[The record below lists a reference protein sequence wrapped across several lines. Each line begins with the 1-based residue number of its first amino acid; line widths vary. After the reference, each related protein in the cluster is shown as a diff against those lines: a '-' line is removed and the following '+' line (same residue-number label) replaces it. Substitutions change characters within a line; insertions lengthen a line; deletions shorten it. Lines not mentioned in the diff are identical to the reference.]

1 MVASECAPVAKAGG
15 LGDVVFGLSRELEIR
30 GMRWRSCCLSTGAC
44 ATRMCGGCTPCYDDL
59 WVPWYG
65 EAFHCTVYF
74 GYVHGRKCFFIE
86 PHPEGEFFGRD
97 RLYGH
102 YDDVT
107 CFTAFSKAALEFLV
121 KSNKRPD
128 VIHCHDWQTG
138 LVPVLLN
145 EQYRGQRYPT
155 RRCVTRFT
163 TSVIRAT
170 RVPRCS
176 RARTWGGPST
186 TCTDDRLGDDH
197 RYGALNLMKGG
208 IVYSDFVTTV
218 SPNHAAEARYGDG
231 AFGLGHTLHVHRHK
245 FRGILNGVD
254 YDVWNP
260 EVDSHHP
267 RPVFSRRAGREVPG
281 QGSVSGTA
289 SGSAGPGARSS
300 PTSGRLDEQ
309 KGMELVHHALF
320 YALSRRCPVRAAG
333 RAGARECRSAVTS
346 ATSSTI

>member
-30 GMRWRSCCLSTGAC
+30 GHDVEIVLPKYGCMRHEDVWELQ
-44 ATRMCGGCTPCYDDL
+44 PCYHDL

-102 YDDVT
+102 HDDVT
-107 CFTAFSKAALEFLV
+107 RFTAFSKAALEFLV
-121 KSNKRPD
+121 KANKRPE

-145 EQYRGQRYPT
+145 EQYRGALPDQKVCYTIHNFRHQGHAGAE
-155 RRCVTRFT
+155 VL
-163 TSVIRAT
+163 S
-170 RVPRCS
+170 
-176 RARTWGGPST
+176 ST
-186 TCTDDRLGDDH
+186 NLGRPEHYLHHDRLGDDH

-218 SPNHAAEARYGDG
+218 SPNHAAEARYGEG
-231 AFGLGHTLHVHRHK
+231 AFGLGHTLHVHQHK

-260 EVDSHHP
+260 EVDSHSP
-267 RPVFSRRAGREVPG
+267 SNIQPASCTGSTRLR
-281 QGSVSGTA
+281 SVSRTA
-289 SGSAGPGARSS
+289 SGCAGPRAQSS
-300 PTSGRLDEQ
+300 HTSGGWTNRRACSWSTTRCSTRFRGEPSSCCW
-309 KGMELVHHALF
+309 E
-320 YALSRRCPVRAAG
+320 SRCTRTG
-333 RAGARECRSAVTS
+333 SAVTS
-346 ATSSTI
+346 ATSSTN